1 MQQAFI
7 SGEDIHRVTA
17 SQVFGV
23 EPEAVT
29 GLMRRHAKAVNF
41 GIVYGISEFSL
52 ADDIGVSR
60 AEAKAYI
67 ESYLEKYSGVRRY
80 MHEIVEQAKRDG
92 YVTTLM
98 GRRRYLPELQSK
110 NYNLRSFGERCA
122 MNTPIQGTAA
132 DIIKLA
138 MVRVAAALE
147 REGLEARLVLQV
159 HDELIAE
166 CPAAEAEQ
174 VLKLLEQEM
183 EQVMQ
188 LDVPLLAEAKQGTS
202 WYEAK

>member
-1 MQQAFI
+1 MFVPKPGSVLIDADYSQIELRVLAHIAGDKIMQQAFI

-132 DIIKLA
+132 DIGPCRSGA
-138 MVRVAAALE
+138 GA
-147 REGLEARLVLQV
+147 
-159 HDELIAE
+159 
-166 CPAAEAEQ
+166 
-174 VLKLLEQEM
+174 
-183 EQVMQ
+183 
-188 LDVPLLAEAKQGTS
+188 
-202 WYEAK
+202 